1 MKLWPS
7 ALVVLCLAGCSN
19 SGPVSQTTAPVD
31 VQVPAGTEIPLVLI
45 KNLRAGE
52 AREGDLVPFLVS
64 DDVQV
69 AGKIVVAK
77 GTTVTGKVTWSRSEG
92 TLSGLMNQ
100 PARLEVA
107 FNDLALSSGRLAV
120 VPNLDDPEHAY
131 AFTRENTSQE
141 SPSDPMLD
149 ELVADEAKKQVAEKL
164 NQMFDG
170 KEVTLDSSD
179 SRKALKDIVDS
190 MGMGETQKL
199 LQGPDSN
206 LNQLQSTVGRLQRGD
221 LSAIAK
227 GDLSLSLNSV
237 LELANLAGGLG
248 DRLARSLKG
257 RTIHALAGTR
267 LTLKVK
273 KATILKVS

>member
-1 MKLWPS
+1 MKLWPL
-7 ALVVLCLAGCSN
+7 ALIVLSSAGCSN
-19 SGPVSQTTAPVD
+19 FGPVSQSTALLE

-52 AREGDLVPFLVS
+52 AQEGDPVPFLVS
-64 DDVQV
+64 DDVMV
-69 AGKIVVAK
+69 AGKLIVAK
-77 GTTVTGKVTWSRSEG
+77 GTTVAGKVTWSRSEG

-107 FNDLALSSGRLAV
+107 FNDLALPSGRLAV
-120 VPNLDDPEHAY
+120 VASMEDPERAY
-131 AFTRENTSQE
+131 AFNRENTSQK
-141 SPSDPMLD
+141 SPNDPKLD

-170 KEVTLDSSD
+170 KEVTLDSSE
-179 SRKALKDIVDS
+179 SRKALKEIVDS

-199 LQGPDSN
+199 LQGPESN

-248 DRLARSLKG
+248 DRLERSLKG

-267 LTLKVK
+267 LTVKVK
-273 KATILKVS
+273 NPTTLKVS

>member
-1 MKLWPS
+1 MKLWPL
-7 ALVVLCLAGCSN
+7 ALIILCSVGCGN
-19 SGPVSQTTAPVD
+19 PGQESQTTAPAQ

-52 AREGDLVPFLVS
+52 SQEGDSVPFLVS
-64 DDVQV
+64 EDVLV
-69 AGKIVVAK
+69 DGKVVVAK

-100 PARLEVA
+100 PARLEVS
-107 FNDLALSSGRLAV
+107 FNDLALPSGGLAV
-120 VPNLDDPEHAY
+120 AANLDDPEHAY
-131 AFTRENTSQE
+131 AFTRENTSRE
-141 SPSDPMLD
+141 SASDPKLD

-179 SRKALKDIVDS
+179 TRKALKEIVDS

-267 LTLKVK
+267 LTVKVK
-273 KATILKVS
+273 SATTVQVG